1 MASVT
6 DTGAVATLLATF
18 RDRINAIWRSVY
30 GEDLDTDTQTAPGQ
44 FAGLFA
50 QALTEVSEA
59 IVRVAN
65 MLNLDS
71 AKKGQLD
78 NLVSLLLIEREEGT
92 NSVATVT
99 FTGTPAVV
107 IPAGTVVR
115 SDQGDSFATG
125 TAATIG
131 AAPLGQTEG
140 TVDVQ
145 VTAIATGPVPVD
157 AGTIIRL
164 AEGIAG
170 VTAVTNA
177 NAGAVG
183 SAGETD
189 TALNRRYR
197 DSLSRFAQGHLDAIR
212 SAFVRQASV
221 DRVAVADNA
230 TDATAAVQG
239 LDITAHTTAG
249 VVIWADGVTGSR
261 TLFDAIMDTVHAPG
275 LAAAVRGELRAR
287 HGDPGGGGW
296 DLGVGGG
303 GRPGGDQRPCG
314 DAQPGRR
321 DHHPGP
327 AVSGEARGDAA
338 RRGRRGRHRHHDH
351 AAGRIG
357 RDGQVQPHRNRRRPT
372 QRAHRGDR
380 HLMAEQDLVVLTDEQ
395 RALFRSYAEQEAN
408 TNAGLVQQMR
418 KLSVRSVPD
427 LYEKLAVCWKVV
439 AEELKPP
446 RMP

>member
-6 DTGAVATLLATF
+6 DTGAVATQLATF

-140 TVDVQ
+140 TVDAQ

-170 VTAVTNA
+170 VTAVTNT

-189 TALNRRYR
+189 TALSRRYR

-249 VVIWADGVTGSR
+249 VLIWADGVTGSQ

-275 LAAAVRGELRAR
+275 LPRQYEVSSALDTAIQVAAVGISA
-287 HGDPGGGGW
+287 
-296 DLGVGGG
+296 
-303 GRPGGDQRPCG
+303 
-314 DAQPGRR
+314 
-321 DHHPGP
+321 P
-327 AVSGEARGDAA
+327 AVMAAQEAIRTHVATLNPGDV
-338 RRGRRGRHRHHDH
+338 
-351 AAGRIG
+351 ITN
-357 RDGQVQPHRNRRRPT
+357 P
-372 QRAHRGDR
+372 
-380 HLMAEQDLVVLTDEQ
+380 DL
-395 RALFRSYAEQEAN
+395 LFRA
-408 TNAGLVQQMR
+408 
-418 KLSVRSVPD
+418 
-427 LYEKLAVCWKVV
+427 KLAVTLLGENPEGVTGITIT
-439 AEELKPP
+439 PP
-446 RMP
+446 AGRDVTVKHSTMNATGVQLDEHNEATVT

>member
-125 TAATIG
+125 IAATIG

-140 TVDVQ
+140 TVDAQ

-189 TALNRRYR
+189 TALSRRYR

-249 VVIWADGVTGSR
+249 VLIWADGVTGSQ

-275 LAAAVRGELRAR
+275 LPRQYEVSSALDTAIQVAAVGISA
-287 HGDPGGGGW
+287 
-296 DLGVGGG
+296 
-303 GRPGGDQRPCG
+303 
-314 DAQPGRR
+314 
-321 DHHPGP
+321 P
-327 AVSGEARGDAA
+327 AVMAAQEAIRTHVATLNPGDV
-338 RRGRRGRHRHHDH
+338 
-351 AAGRIG
+351 ITN
-357 RDGQVQPHRNRRRPT
+357 P
-372 QRAHRGDR
+372 
-380 HLMAEQDLVVLTDEQ
+380 DL
-395 RALFRSYAEQEAN
+395 LFRA
-408 TNAGLVQQMR
+408 
-418 KLSVRSVPD
+418 
-427 LYEKLAVCWKVV
+427 KLAVTLLGENPEGVTGITIT
-439 AEELKPP
+439 PP
-446 RMP
+446 GGRDVTVKRSAMNTTGVQLDEHIEATVT